1 MKKLVIGFVISIIMV
16 GCAQTQTQKS
26 VKADDSRFII
36 TSETYKDSIYYIT
49 IKDKQTGV
57 EYLTIS
63 TNRTDGGVSVTP
75 LYNADGTLK
84 TD

>member
-1 MKKLVIGFVISIIMV
+1 MKKLLTGLALAIIMV
-16 GCAQTQTQKS
+16 GCVQAQEPT
-26 VKADDSRFII
+26 KADDSRFII
-36 TSETYKDSIYYIT
+36 TSETYKDSVYYIT

-63 TNRTDGGVSVTP
+63 TNRNDGGVSVSP

>member
-1 MKKLVIGFVISIIMV
+1 MKKLLIGLALSIIMV
-16 GCAQTQTQKS
+16 GCGQTQEPTKE
-26 VKADDSRFII
+26 DDSRFII

-57 EYLTIS
+57 EYLTIP
-63 TNRTDGGVSVTP
+63 TNRPDGVVSVTP

>member
-1 MKKLVIGFVISIIMV
+1 MKKLLIGLALAIIMF
-16 GCAQTQTQKS
+16 GCGQAQEPT
-26 VKADDSRFII
+26 KADDSRFII

-84 TD
+84 ID

>member
-16 GCAQTQTQKS
+16 GCGQTQEPTKE
-26 VKADDSRFII
+26 DDSRFII

-63 TNRTDGGVSVTP
+63 TNRNDGGVSVSP

>member
-1 MKKLVIGFVISIIMV
+1 MKKIIIVLALSIIMV
-16 GCAQTQTQKS
+16 GCGQTQELT
-26 VKADDSRFII
+26 KADDSRFII

-63 TNRTDGGVSVTP
+63 TNKTDGGVSVTP